1 MGWEYIL
8 EAWDEDLWM
17 VGFEDYV
24 DHLRLDHS
32 QSYVVAIYK
41 MNPENVEVLKNKLR
55 LIVKFLYKTFVFV
68 VEKKN
73 AVLRVEFFKIGDD
86 EVDISQLKDS
96 PPFKD
101 FEQRC
106 IIKDGVLHDLDVTG
120 LDILDRG
127 KYVDENIAVFNHRGL
142 LAVVDRKRLEAGYMH
157 DEASLKKSPAYLFCK
172 YITADE
178 PEKERALKEFL
189 DSLAPLREDGPLSS
203 YISREVIAEYL
214 AKLGCKKEA
223 LLFLS

>member
-1 MGWEYIL
+1 MGWECISV
-8 EAWDEDLWM
+8 AWGKDLWM
-17 VGFEDYV
+17 VGLEDYV
-24 DHLRLDHS
+24 DLLMLDHN
-32 QSYVVAIYK
+32 QSYIVATYQL
-41 MNPENVEVLKNKLR
+41 NPENVEVLKDKLR

-73 AVLRVEFFKIGDD
+73 AVLRVEFFKTGDD

-106 IIKDGVLHDLDVTG
+106 IFKDGMLHDLDVTG

-127 KYVDENIAVFNHRGL
+127 EYVDENIAVFNHRGL
-142 LAVVDRKRLEAGYMH
+142 LAVVDRKRLKAGHIH
-157 DEASLKKSPAYLFCK
+157 DDASLKKTPAYLFCK

-178 PEKERALKEFL
+178 SEKKRALREFL
-189 DSLAPLREDGPLSS
+189 DSLAPLREDSLMAGIFSK
-203 YISREVIAEYL
+203 EVIAEYL
-214 AKLGCKKEA
+214 AKLGCKKES
-223 LLFLS
+223 LLYLS